1 MAKKS
6 DLSKV
11 KDCSSIQTN
20 GKYVIVKG
28 KYLRIFNPDGS
39 LIAECKSVRRPYKLA
54 FLPEDRLLV
63 GGRDYN
69 LLSLS
74 NGEVIW
80 TLPTPP
86 NFGYSSDRF
95 ALSPDY
101 RFAYEHYRTA
111 STVKDMILTIDLN
124 EPAYSYRLVQ
134 NSIRTVSDIICD
146 KDGEV
151 LLLQRHLANVEGK
164 DVYQNGIFRPQ
175 RTAEGGVEHWKYLWL
190 TDTSASPKVFDGE
203 YVLYSNMTVIKAAT
217 GEVIDLLEHE
227 AEWKAPRWSPLRSY
241 YDPEKQY
248 LQLVYDDANI
258 IIDCVARKRIAQ
270 YSTPDSGI
278 GFEGCLINGEFWIG
292 TREGIIKR
300 PFPLIEEIPKQPF
313 SPLADFMQNR

>member
-28 KYLRIFNPDGS
+28 KFLRIFSPGGS
-39 LIAECKSVRRPYKLA
+39 LIAECKSVRMPHKVA

-74 NGEVIW
+74 SGEIIW

-101 RFAYEHYRTA
+101 RFAHEYYRTT
-111 STVKDMILTIDLN
+111 SVKTGILTIDLN
-124 EPAYSYRLVQ
+124 EPAYSYRLIK
-134 NSIRTVSDIICD
+134 NSIRSVSDIVCD

-151 LLLQRHLANVEGK
+151 LLLQSHLANVEGK

-175 RTAEGGVEHWKYLWL
+175 RTAEGGIEHWKYLWL
-190 TDTSASPKVFDGE
+190 TDTSASPKEFDGE
-203 YVLYSNMTVIKAAT
+203 YVL
-217 GEVIDLLEHE
+217 
-227 AEWKAPRWSPLRSY
+227 
-241 YDPEKQY
+241 
-248 LQLVYDDANI
+248 
-258 IIDCVARKRIAQ
+258 
-270 YSTPDSGI
+270 
-278 GFEGCLINGEFWIG
+278 
-292 TREGIIKR
+292 
-300 PFPLIEEIPKQPF
+300 
-313 SPLADFMQNR
+313 